1 MEHYLSREAQWGLK
15 SYNTL
20 EHHGIKGQKW
30 GVRRTAAQLGHK
42 VESGFRRA
50 GSSLN
55 RLSEKRKQKSTVKK
69 TSAEVSKKK
78 SIHEMSESELREK
91 INRMNLEKQ
100 YKSLYKELH
109 PKQITAGEKFV
120 KSASSILGDSV
131 KNIAGQ
137 TATYVMGQEMNK
149 LLRKAYPD
157 DARPIDPK
165 KGQGGG
171 GKK

>member
-1 MEHYLSREAQWGLK
+1 MEHYLTREVQWGLK
-15 SYNTL
+15 PYSTL
-20 EHHGIKGQKW
+20 NHHGIKGQKW

-50 GSSLN
+50 GLSLKN
-55 RLSEKRKQKSTVKK
+55 MNEKRKKNSLSKK
-69 TSAEVSKKK
+69 TASEGSKKK
-78 SIHEMSESELREK
+78 SVHEMSESELREK

-109 PKQITAGEKFV
+109 PKQVSMGEKFV
-120 KSASSILGDSV
+120 KSAGSILGDSV

-137 TATYVMGQEMNK
+137 TATYVMGQEMNRILK
-149 LLRKAYPD
+149 KAYPD

-165 KGQGGG
+165 KGQSGG